1 MSCQSCLV
9 SSCRA
14 CRYYSHEG
22 RRGGLCQQLGAP
34 VSSQWKACSLA
45 FPAFAPSWEHL
56 EGLVTLTSASAIRH
70 ESIPSNLDQKS
81 FSTKAGLLQ
90 AQNSVA
96 SAEKILA

>member
-56 EGLVTLTSASAIRH
+56 EGLVTLTSPSAIRH
-70 ESIPSNLDQKS
+70 ESIPSSLEY
-81 FSTKAGLLQ
+81 TPVPVKAETLQ
-90 AQNSVA
+90 APNSMA
-96 SAEKILA
+96 SIEKILA

>member
-14 CRYYSHEG
+14 CRYYAHEG
-22 RRGGLCQQLGAP
+22 RRGGFCQQLGAP

-56 EGLVTLTSASAIRH
+56 EGLVNLTSLAATQH
-70 ESIPSNLDQKS
+70 ESIP
-81 FSTKAGLLQ
+81 TKLAYKALSDKAASL
-90 AQNSVA
+90 NTPSSVI
-96 SAEKILA
+96 SEEKMLA